1 MRGRQYAVPL
11 IFIILSAEQL
21 SDQAVLA
28 LLLGFEVLFIFLL
41 EVKALLCALRL
52 QLLDALLLGLRS
64 SSASRSAFSV
74 SMRSRSSGGIHV
86 PPSAMTAAF

>member
-28 LLLGFEVLFIFLL
+28 LLLGFVVLFLFFFL
-41 EVKALLCALRL
+41 VNVLLC
-52 QLLDALLLGLRS
+52 
-64 SSASRSAFSV
+64 
-74 SMRSRSSGGIHV
+74 
-86 PPSAMTAAF
+86 